1 MAKREK
7 VDGIPTIA
15 MPRIDKLTVV
25 RGATGCG
32 KTRMLIEAVHSLLAQ
47 GTPSSSIL
55 VLCATPDAAHAF
67 SGRLGTDNVRI
78 ASTRELA
85 LELLS
90 QPAAITLFGHGPRI
104 LMPFEEDI
112 LFEDLKMSGVEINRI
127 AGMLSFFKRSMTE
140 ISDDH
145 PDFLMDDDER
155 AVMNALH
162 DGLQLRGAFLEQQ
175 LSANAARYL
184 AKAKNDAIR
193 YAHVLVDDWQRLSRA
208 SQVLAGLLA
217 RDSLCVAVD
226 SAASNQI
233 LESYPYAQ
241 GVEELLEANPQAHI
255 VELDKFQGS
264 RAIGLALNA
273 VRHEANLK
281 PCSLRE
287 DCGAARAPGC
297 VTIEVLPDADRE
309 IEKAG
314 DLVVSAIKN
323 GLTPEDIYV
332 ASPNNIW
339 ASRLARALGQ
349 RGIASCAA
357 CQWTDLAKSDA
368 DFSND
373 ARYLKILTAI
383 LLAGDPRDDNAW
395 RSWCAF
401 NEPLA
406 GSGEIASI
414 SRIAAESGMR
424 LHEALASNELRM
436 LSERLA
442 TTYQMGVS
450 LLGRINGMPR
460 DRMLRTLTDEFCGVG
475 NPIPP
480 ILLRLCSGTNS
491 SDDATTL
498 RSCILEKMACKLGW
512 ESTNP
517 DAIEEKATV
526 HIGEMNRMCGLSPR
540 LVVIAG
546 FVNGFFPKHSFFDK
560 TITPP
565 GELENVRASY
575 LRTLCCALG
584 KATDSV
590 SFTCFT
596 KIPCSEAEQL
606 GLKIDRIGLENR
618 IRIAR
623 VSPSI
628 FSDYLS
634 DGIAE

>member
-1 MAKREK
+1 M
-7 VDGIPTIA
+7 
-15 MPRIDKLTVV
+15 
-25 RGATGCG
+25 
-32 KTRMLIEAVHSLLAQ
+32 
-47 GTPSSSIL
+47 
-55 VLCATPDAAHAF
+55 
-67 SGRLGTDNVRI
+67 
-78 ASTRELA
+78 
-85 LELLS
+85 
-90 QPAAITLFGHGPRI
+90 
-104 LMPFEEDI
+104 
-112 LFEDLKMSGVEINRI
+112 
-127 AGMLSFFKRSMTE
+127 
-140 ISDDH
+140 
-145 PDFLMDDDER
+145 
-155 AVMNALH
+155 
-162 DGLQLRGAFLEQQ
+162 
-175 LSANAARYL
+175 
-184 AKAKNDAIR
+184 
-193 YAHVLVDDWQRLSRA
+193 
-208 SQVLAGLLA
+208 
-217 RDSLCVAVD
+217 AVD